1 MDITA
6 VTNST
11 LEEPAIA
18 HILYVWHLLDAKS
31 KENEMINKIRNMYGY
46 PYHFSYILG
55 LYNRNL
61 NDLMLNALNSTIDAK
76 RDYRSPWGY
85 DVSGYTFN
93 PLRMKLMLQVDGKLK
108 GDVDVSDIS
117 IDTGYKHD
125 HNKNIHRHNRKK
137 TRVK

>member
-6 VTNST
+6 ITNST
-11 LEEPAIA
+11 LKEPSIV
-18 HILYVWHLLDAKS
+18 HTFYIWHLLDAKR
-31 KENEMINKIRNMYGY
+31 KENEMINKFRNMYGY
-46 PYHFSYILG
+46 SFPCPW
-55 LYNRNL
+55 NMEL
-61 NDLMLNALNSTIDAK
+61 NEKMLNALNSTIDAK

-137 TRVK
+137 SRVK

>member
-11 LEEPAIA
+11 LEEPSIA
-18 HILYVWHLLDAKS
+18 HILYIWRLLDAKS
-31 KENEMINKIRNMYGY
+31 KENDMINKIRNTYGY
-46 PYHFSYILG
+46 SFPLPCNMELSEM
-55 LYNRNL
+55 
-61 NDLMLNALNSTIDAK
+61 MLEALNSTIDAK

-93 PLRMKLMLQVDGKLK
+93 PTRMKLMLQVDGRLK
-108 GDVDVSDIS
+108 DANVFDIS

-125 HNKNIHRHNRKK
+125 HNKTIHRYNRKK
-137 TRVK
+137 ARVK

>member
-18 HILYVWHLLDAKS
+18 HILYIWHLLDAKS
-31 KENEMINKIRNMYGY
+31 KENDMINKIRNTYGY
-46 PYHFSYILG
+46 SFPLPCNMELSEM
-55 LYNRNL
+55 
-61 NDLMLNALNSTIDAK
+61 MLEALNSTVDAK

-93 PLRMKLMLQVDGKLK
+93 SLRMKLMLQVDGRLK
-108 GDVDVSDIS
+108 GDVDVSGIS
-117 IDTGYKHD
+117 IDTGYKYD
-125 HNKNIHRHNRKK
+125 HNKNIHRYNRKK